1 MGAEKDSAPPA
12 SIRISATNA
21 KVVVTMLAVFK
32 DLRFALRQLRKSPSF
47 ALIVVLTLALSVG
60 VATAVF
66 CVIDAVIL
74 SPLPYAGQDQI
85 VAVQSKSPSGYTQ
98 PASWPSYQDERKQVS
113 AFSAFAAYWDFNNY
127 TLQAADGS
135 SVALKGVGATDNFFQ
150 VFGVKPILG
159 RTFLP
164 GEEETGKNDLAV
176 LSYEVWQRHFN
187 GDAGIVNKTV
197 RIDAK
202 PFVVIGVM
210 PAGFRF
216 PLNMRNAIYTPLH
229 VDQKWMENRGSH
241 WLRTVGRV
249 RDGMTVEQAQADLQH
264 VFANLGSSY
273 TADKGRTVVLEKLA
287 ANVNAKSK
295 GPLWTLLGAVL
306 AVLAIGCVN
315 VAGLLLARGVKRER
329 EMAMRVAI
337 GAGRARLLS
346 QLLTEGVLLALL
358 GAAGGILLAWGMLRA
373 MRVFLMSALAR
384 GADIHMNWLVL
395 SAAIAAAVVTSLAAS
410 LYPALRLSGVD
421 PNRALK
427 AGGSAGTERHQ
438 HRLRSGFVV
447 TQVAL
452 TLVLLFVA
460 GLLLRVVSRYRHAE
474 LGFEP
479 DHMLSEQINLS
490 RVRYQGHDIV
500 GEFYKPLEE
509 RVRHLPGV
517 QAAGLINV
525 LPIESWGNNSDI
537 HIAGQPPYPPNQ
549 EMLAEGRW
557 VSEGY
562 FDVMGLK
569 LHGGRRLATGLDLSK
584 NSYGTVVVN
593 DAFVK
598 KFIPKGLDATTQ
610 RIDDAEKQ
618 EDWTRI
624 VGVASDVR
632 QNIYEEPL
640 AERDWLMDEIE
651 LKSRTDT
658 FASMT
663 LLVRTS
669 GDPKLVIPAVRAIM
683 HDLDS
688 SAPFEAPRTMS
699 EVVSETLVFERME
712 SWLFGIFAGL
722 ALVLA
727 LVGLYGLVSNE
738 VGLSSR
744 DIGVRMALGAT
755 RGHILSRVLT
765 RVAMMVGVGSVVGLA
780 LALVAR
786 RLVGVVIY
794 FEPEKEL
801 ANTLL
806 LAGLLMVAGLLA
818 ALIPA
823 ARAASTEPVKALR
836 TE

>member
-1 MGAEKDSAPPA
+1 MMA
-12 SIRISATNA
+12 
-21 KVVVTMLAVFK
+21 AVLQ
-32 DLRFALRQLRKSPSF
+32 DVRYALRQLRKAPGFS
-47 ALIVVLTLALSVG
+47 LIVILTLALGVG

-66 CVIDAVIL
+66 CVIDTVIL
-74 SPLPYAGQDQI
+74 RPLPFAGQDQI
-85 VAVQSKSPSGYTQ
+85 VAVQSTSPSGYQQ
-98 PASWPSYQDERKQVS
+98 PASWPSYVDERKQVK
-113 AFSAFAAYWDFNNY
+113 AFSAFAAYWDYNKM
-127 TLQAADGS
+127 TLETPEHTA
-135 SVALKGVGATDNFFQ
+135 VALASVSGTDNFFQ
-150 VFGVKPILG
+150 VFGVAPLLG

-164 GEEETGKNDLAV
+164 GEEQAGRNDIVV
-176 LSYEVWQRHFN
+176 LSYEVWQAHFN
-187 GDAGIVNKTV
+187 GDPTVVNKVV
-197 RIDAK
+197 RLDAR

-210 PAGFRF
+210 PPGFRF
-216 PLNMRNAIYTPLH
+216 PLHIRNAVYTPLH
-229 VDQKWMENRGSH
+229 IDQPWMQQRGSH

-273 TADKGRTVVLEKLA
+273 VADKGRTVVLEKLA
-287 ANVNAKSK
+287 DNINAKSK

-306 AVLAIGCVN
+306 AVLTIGCVN

-337 GAGRARLLS
+337 GAGRARLMG
-346 QLLTEGVLLALL
+346 QLLTEGLLLALL
-358 GAAGGILLAWGMLRA
+358 GGVGGIVLAWAMLRV
-373 MRVFLMSALAR
+373 MRIFLMSALAR
-384 GADIHMNWLVL
+384 GMDIHLNWLVL
-395 SAAIAAAVVTSLAAS
+395 GAAIVAAAGTSLIAS

-427 AGGSAGTERHQ
+427 AGGNAGTGRHQ

-460 GLLLRVVSRYRHAE
+460 GLLLRVVSRYRHAD
-474 LGFEP
+474 LGFVP

-490 RVRYQGHDIV
+490 RTRYQGRDVV
-500 GEFYKPLEE
+500 GDFYKPLEE

-517 QAAGLINV
+517 EAAGLISI
-525 LPIESWGNNSDI
+525 LPIESWGSNSDI

-549 EMLAEGRW
+549 EMLAEGRF

-569 LHGGRRLATGLDLSK
+569 LHGGRKLATGLDLAK

-598 KFIPKGLDATTQ
+598 KFIPAGLDATTQ
-610 RIDDAEKQ
+610 RIDDAAKQ

-624 VGVASDVR
+624 VGVVSSVR
-632 QNIYEEPL
+632 QNIYEQPL

-651 LKSRTDT
+651 LKSRTDS
-658 FASMT
+658 FSSMT
-663 LLVRTS
+663 LLVRTAA
-669 GDPKLVIPAVRAIM
+669 DPKQIIPAVRAIM
-683 HDLDS
+683 HDLDPTV
-688 SAPFEAPRTMS
+688 PFETPRTMS
-699 EVVSETLVFERME
+699 EVVAETLVFERME

-722 ALVLA
+722 ALLLA
-727 LVGLYGLVSNE
+727 LVGLYGLISNE
-738 VGLSSR
+738 VEQSSR

-755 RGHILSRVLT
+755 RQRILNSVLA
-765 RVAMMVGVGSVVGLA
+765 RVAGMLGVGA
-780 LALVAR
+780 LAGVLLTMAVR

-794 FEPEKEL
+794 FEPQKE
-801 ANTLL
+801 AGSTLL
-806 LAGLLMVAGLLA
+806 LAAAVVLAGLA
-818 ALIPA
+818 ASLIPA
-823 ARAASTEPVKALR
+823 VRAASTEPVKALR